1 MKKLIPLL
9 ITQTT
14 VFRRH
19 KLMISIRYIPV
30 ILSGL
35 VVVIGL
41 IAFAIIRDNKM
52 WDKLDQRNAHIEH
65 LIEEAN

>member
-1 MKKLIPLL
+1 MN
-9 ITQTT
+9 
-14 VFRRH
+14 
-19 KLMISIRYIPV
+19 IPV

-41 IAFAIIRDNKM
+41 NALVIIRDNKM

-65 LIEEAN
+65 QLEALN

>member
-1 MKKLIPLL
+1 MN
-9 ITQTT
+9 
-14 VFRRH
+14 
-19 KLMISIRYIPV
+19 ISIRYIPV

-41 IAFAIIRDNKM
+41 NAFAIIRDNKM
-52 WDKLDQRNAHIEH
+52 WDKLDQRNAQIEH